1 MRRRKLDNYLLRR
14 YMRWAMA
21 QEDRSS
27 LDAVIEDARKFGASV
42 DTARRVH
49 NLVTANTTSDI
60 QRFEVKFAPNST
72 DRLALWVDLF
82 VNQDLSPSQAKVDT
96 LNKVAKT
103 IRLKLLNENLDYW
116 PYVTIRSSV

>member
-60 QRFEVKFAPNST
+60 QRFEVKFAPDLT
-72 DRLALWVDLF
+72 APIGALGRSFREPGFITV
-82 VNQDLSPSQAKVDT
+82 SGKVDT